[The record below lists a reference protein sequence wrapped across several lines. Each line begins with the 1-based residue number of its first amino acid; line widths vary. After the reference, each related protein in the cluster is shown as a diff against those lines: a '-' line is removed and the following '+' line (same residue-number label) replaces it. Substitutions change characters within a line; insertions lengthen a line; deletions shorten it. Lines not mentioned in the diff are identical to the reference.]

1 LTLIIAL
8 TFKDGVIM
16 AADSLGTE
24 SVVGHP
30 LLDYSMTVEKVSA
43 VGKHVVWGGSGGAG
57 LSQQVKE
64 GLDAWGKANEGL
76 LDKPAEKVC
85 PQIGKAVQDVVNKV
99 FGGSP
104 FKDHPQAAPD
114 ALKNTFLLTGKPKD
128 GPPWLL
134 EVMWNGEKTHYDERG
149 FHAIGSARV
158 YAYAAH
164 GMIHHYG
171 VKNHDLQ
178 HALLCAYR
186 ILNFAVRAAASGV
199 REPYVFWV
207 VESKGNRQLSE
218 AEVNGIRD
226 TVGLWLDRER
236 ASLTAES

>member
-43 VGKHVVWGGSGGAG
+43 VGKHVVWGGSGSAG
-57 LSQQVKE
+57 LSQEVKDA
-64 GLDAWGKANEGL
+64 LDAWGRANEGL

-85 PQIGKAVQDVVNKV
+85 PQISKAVQDVVNRV
-99 FGGSP
+99 FAGSP
-104 FKDHPQAAPD
+104 FKDNPQAAPD
-114 ALKNTFLLTGKPKD
+114 SLKNTFLLSGKPKD
-128 GPPWLL
+128 ASPWLL
-134 EVMWNGEKTHYDERG
+134 EVQWYGEKTRYDESG

-164 GMIHHYG
+164 GMLLHYG
-171 VKNHDLQ
+171 VKHQDLQ
-178 HALLCAYR
+178 NALLCAYR

-199 REPYVFWV
+199 REPYTFWV
-207 VESKGNRQLSE
+207 IDSKGGRQISST
-218 AEVNGIRD
+218 EVNGLRD
-226 TVGLWLDRER
+226 TVGVWLENER
-236 ASLTAES
+236 ASLTTTS